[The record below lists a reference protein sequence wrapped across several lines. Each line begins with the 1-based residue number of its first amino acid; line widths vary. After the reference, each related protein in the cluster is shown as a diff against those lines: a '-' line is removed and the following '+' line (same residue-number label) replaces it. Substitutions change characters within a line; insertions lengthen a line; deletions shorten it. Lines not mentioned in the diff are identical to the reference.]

1 MKWKKTFNFGGKMS
15 EQVDEQIKAFEGK
28 SDEEIMNLYINQTL
42 SRFPSTIMQNAI
54 SIEMKRRGIEF
65 KDIST
70 IFNFKKEEKLFS
82 FKVI

>member
-1 MKWKKTFNFGGKMS
+1 MS